1 MTLVK
6 ICGITNLT
14 DAQAAI
20 DAGAD
25 ALGFNFF
32 EGSPRYLKPE
42 AAGAIIRRLPPDIL
56 CVGVFV
62 NESRDVIERA
72 VAESGVDVV
81 QLHGDETPEFCEGLH
96 GLRVI
101 KAFRGRQDFAP
112 QSVAAHKAE
121 AILFDAYNAR
131 GWGGTGVTCDWEM
144 ARRVRDIAPQ
154 LWLAG
159 GLTPDNVA
167 EAIATVGPWGVDVCS
182 GVESAP
188 GRKDVA
194 LMRRFVAA
202 ARGGVA
208 KA

>member
-6 ICGITNLT
+6 ICGITNLP
-14 DAQAAI
+14 DAEGAVA
-20 DAGAD
+20 AGAD

-32 EGSPRYLKPE
+32 GESPRYLTPE

-62 NESRDVIERA
+62 NESRDMIERA
-72 VAESGVDVV
+72 VTESGVGVV
-81 QLHGDETPEFCEGLH
+81 QLHGDETPEFCDGLRGLH
-96 GLRVI
+96 VI

-112 QSVAAHKAE
+112 QSVMLHHTE
-121 AILFDAYNAR
+121 AILFDAYDAR

-144 ARRVRDIAPQ
+144 ARRVREIAPQ
-154 LWLAG
+154 MWLAG

-188 GRKDVA
+188 GRKDSA